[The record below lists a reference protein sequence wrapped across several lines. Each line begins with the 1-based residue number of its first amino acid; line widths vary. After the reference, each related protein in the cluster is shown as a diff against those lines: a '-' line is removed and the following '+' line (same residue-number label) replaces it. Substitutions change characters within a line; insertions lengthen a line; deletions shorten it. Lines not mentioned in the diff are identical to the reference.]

1 MSIQYRKMNRGDY
14 QAVKALIRQAW
25 FDEYDFKDRVKNAY
39 ARAYLRIYLADS
51 NYRMVACNDENEVI
65 GFLLGKRR
73 KVNFFVKHY
82 HLFMLFWIQLGFIFT
97 KPGRRKNKILRKT
110 EEVNR
115 RLLKKHEKY
124 LFNELALF
132 IIDEDYQGQ
141 GIGTKLERDFS
152 DYLKANNEKYLYLF
166 SDTYSNYEFYERRN
180 YVRGG
185 ELVVDFDI
193 EGEKEFPLPIYFIY
207 YKEL

>member
-1 MSIQYRKMNRGDY
+1 MNITYRKMNRGDY

-25 FDEYDFKDRVKNAY
+25 FDEYEFSDRVKNSY

-51 NYRMVACNDENEVI
+51 NYRMVACDDDKVI
-65 GFLLGKRR
+65 GFLLGKHR
-73 KVNFFVKHY
+73 KVKFSVRLCN
-82 HLFMLFWIQLGFIFT
+82 LFLLFWIRFGFIFT
-97 KPGRRKNKILRKT
+97 KPGRRKNKILSKT
-110 EEVNR
+110 ENVNK
-115 RLLKKHEKY
+115 RLHKKHEKY

-132 IIDEDYQGQ
+132 IIDEEYQGQ
-141 GIGTKLERDFS
+141 GIGTHLEKDFS
-152 DYLKANNEKYLYLF
+152 AFLKDNGEEYLYLF
-166 SDTYSNYEFYERRN
+166 SDTYSNYQFYENRR

>member
-14 QAVKALIRQAW
+14 QAVKKLIRQAW
-25 FDEYDFKDRVKNAY
+25 FDEYEFSERIKNAY

-51 NYRMVACNDENEVI
+51 NYRMVACNEENEVV

-73 KVNFFVKHY
+73 KVNFFEKY
-82 HLFMLFWIQLGFIFT
+82 FNLFLLSFIQFGFMFS
-97 KPGRRKNKILRKT
+97 KPGRRKNKILSKT
-110 EEVNR
+110 EKVNK
-115 RLLKKHEKY
+115 RLHKKHEKF
-124 LFNELALF
+124 LLNELALF

-141 GIGTKLERDFS
+141 GIGSKLERDFS
-152 DYLKANNEKYLYLF
+152 AYLKSMNEKYLYLF
-166 SDTYSNYEFYERRN
+166 SDTYSNYQFYENRN
-180 YVRGG
+180 YIRGG
-185 ELVVDFDI
+185 ELVVDFEI

>member
-1 MSIQYRKMNRGDY
+1 MNRGDY

-25 FDEYDFKDRVKNAY
+25 FDEYEFSDRVKNSY

-51 NYRMVACNDENEVI
+51 NYRMVACDDDKVI
-65 GFLLGKRR
+65 GFLLGKHR
-73 KVNFFVKHY
+73 KVKFSVRLCN
-82 HLFMLFWIQLGFIFT
+82 LFLLFWIRFGFIFT
-97 KPGRRKNKILRKT
+97 KPGRRKNKILSKT
-110 EEVNR
+110 ENVNK
-115 RLLKKHEKY
+115 RLHKKHEKY

-132 IIDEDYQGQ
+132 IIDEEYQGQ
-141 GIGTKLERDFS
+141 GIGTHLERDFS
-152 DYLKANNEKYLYLF
+152 AFLKDNGEEYLYLF
-166 SDTYSNYEFYERRN
+166 SDTYSNYQFYENRR